1 MINERIVKWKTDSKT
16 DKLRK
21 LSELTED
28 EVKPIVLVYGKLCS
42 GKGTYCA
49 NYPDHVKIV
58 TSDIVRQLRGETKRS
73 GLASTGHMD
82 QAITDELIKQIEQL
96 RDQDKKVV
104 VDGIRQKS
112 IAQLVV
118 DYFRSIGDDV
128 EQVWLDVPKEELKRR
143 YHDRGADKDNQ
154 DFETSYDRD
163 EKLGVAELEQ
173 WLKRSPNVKTVD
185 HT

>member
-1 MINERIVKWKTDSKT
+1 M
-16 DKLRK
+16 KLF
-21 LSELTED
+21 ELTED
-28 EVKPIVLVYGKLCS
+28 HTKPILLVYGKLCS

-58 TSDIVRQLRGETKRS
+58 TSDIVRQISGETKRS

-82 QAITDELIKQIEQL
+82 QAIAKELIKQIEEL
-96 RDQDKKVV
+96 RDQGEKVI

-112 IAQLVV
+112 IAKEVLNRFGENV
-118 DYFRSIGDDV
+118 DQI
-128 EQVWLDVPKEELKRR
+128 WLDVPKSELKRR

-154 DFETSYDRD
+154 DFETSYDKD
-163 EKLGVAELEQ
+163 EKLGVTELEH
-173 WLKRSPNVKTVD
+173 WLKKSPNVKVVD

>member
-1 MINERIVKWKTDSKT
+1 M
-16 DKLRK
+16 KLAQF
-21 LSELTED
+21 LLEYED
-28 EVKPIVLVYGKLCS
+28 KPIMLVYGKLCS

-49 NYPDHVKIV
+49 NYPDYVKIV
-58 TSDIVRQLRGETKRS
+58 TSDIVRQVSGETKRS

-82 QAITDELIKQIEQL
+82 QEIAQELVRQIQDL
-96 RDQDKKVV
+96 RDQGKKVI

-112 IAQLVV
+112 ISMNILRKFSGQV
-118 DYFRSIGDDV
+118 D
-128 EQVWLDVPKEELKRR
+128 QVWLDVPKEELKRR

-154 DFETSYDRD
+154 DFETSYERD

-173 WLKRSPNVKTVD
+173 WLTKSPNVKMVD

>member
-1 MINERIVKWKTDSKT
+1 MER
-16 DKLRK
+16 
-21 LSELTED
+21 EA
-28 EVKPIVLVYGKLCS
+28 KPILLVYGKLCS

-58 TSDIVRQLRGETKRS
+58 TSDIVRKVSGETKRS
-73 GLASTGHMD
+73 GLAATGHMD
-82 QAITDELIKQIEQL
+82 WAISQELIKQIKAHREQGH
-96 RDQDKKVV
+96 KVI

-112 IAQLVV
+112 IAEDVLKE
-118 DYFRSIGDDV
+118 FGDDV
-128 EQVWLDVPKEELKRR
+128 DQAWLDVPKSELKRR

-173 WLKRSPNVKTVD
+173 WLKKSPNVKMVD